1 MRNCGSPLFLDKS
14 AKMNKKQDV
23 LSINNDIVR
32 ADFII
37 NH

>member
-1 MRNCGSPLFLDKS
+1 MHNCSSSLFLEIS

-32 ADFII
+32 AHII
-37 NH
+37 ITY